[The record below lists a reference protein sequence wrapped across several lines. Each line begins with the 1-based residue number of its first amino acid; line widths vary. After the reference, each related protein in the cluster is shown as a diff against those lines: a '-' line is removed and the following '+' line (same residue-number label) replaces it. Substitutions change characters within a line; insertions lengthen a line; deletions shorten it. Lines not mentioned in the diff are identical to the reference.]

1 MKNIL
6 STCILLFS
14 VALVQAQDAPIKNE
28 ELKALIQKA
37 VNNFPR
43 IKELETQLQLKNVKD
58 ELTNAQWQ
66 PTVYADISDRISG
79 PIPKAEIVTPAGK
92 VDIKFAPLNNYS
104 ATLNAQQLLYDFGKI
119 KFQLQRNKAEQA
131 VLETNIENS
140 KNAIAYQVVQ
150 TYYSMQF
157 LQKAIKVQEEQIAT
171 LKENEKLIDNKI
183 KAGDALEYDL
193 LTTQVRTSNAN
204 NKLNDLQNQLD
215 KQFVLLQYFTGEDS
229 KGKLNLMANDD
240 ALVLQ
245 NETADW
251 KSFNG
256 EVKLI
261 DKKVSALQLEKEA
274 AWINNKPSVFASASG
289 GVRNGIQPDI
299 EGASLAGGI
308 GVGISIPIVSG
319 ARPKVQQKL
328 TQIQIDA
335 TKQQLNTLQINMQK
349 DLATVNMDYKNLQQ
363 KLANTEILLKQAE
376 KAYQLAEIRFKAGLI
391 TNVELLSAQTF
402 VEEAKLSQVQLQYQM
417 QLDRLES
424 HKMVGTKLF

>member
-1 MKNIL
+1 MM
-6 STCILLFS
+6 LFV

-43 IKELETQLQLKNVKD
+43 IKELETQLQLKGVKD

-66 PTVYADISDRISG
+66 PTVYADISDRING
-79 PIPKAEIVTPAGK
+79 PIPKAEIVTPGGK

-140 KNAIAYQVVQ
+140 KNAIAYQVAQ
-150 TYYSMQF
+150 IYYSMQF

-193 LTTQVRTSNAN
+193 LTTQVRTSNAT

-215 KQFVLLQYFTGEDS
+215 KQYVLLQYFTGEDS
-229 KGKLNLMANDD
+229 KGKLNLANNDD

-274 AWINNKPSVFASASG
+274 AMINNKPSVFASASG

-308 GVGISIPIVSG
+308 GVGISIPLISSN
-319 ARPKVQQKL
+319 RPKVQQKL

-363 KLANTEILLKQAE
+363 KLINTEILLKQAD
-376 KAYQLAEIRFKAGLI
+376 KAYQLAQIRFKAGLI

-417 QLDRLES
+417 QLDKLES
-424 HKMVGTKLF
+424 HKIVGTKLF